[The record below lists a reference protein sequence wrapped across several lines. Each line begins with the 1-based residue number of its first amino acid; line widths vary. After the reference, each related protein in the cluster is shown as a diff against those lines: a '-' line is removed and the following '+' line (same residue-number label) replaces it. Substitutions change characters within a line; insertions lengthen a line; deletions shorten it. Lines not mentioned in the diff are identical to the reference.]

1 MNCLIKNR
9 SRFTYIPVT
18 SFVFLDLFETI
29 IQRVSVKW
37 QHQLYDALQ
46 TLNNNRNLEN
56 NGSKPV
62 KIEFPDAK
70 KRFTLYAGNISFSRA
85 IYIETT
91 TQHSMNVK

>member
-1 MNCLIKNR
+1 M
-9 SRFTYIPVT
+9 F
-18 SFVFLDLFETI
+18 FLDLFETTT
-29 IQRVSVKW
+29 QRVSVKW

-46 TLNNNRNLEN
+46 TLNKNRNLEN

-70 KRFTLYAGNISFSRA
+70 KRFTLYSGNISFSRT